1 MPLIVSVALVI
12 ICRHGKLL
20 LGQFNIFVGF
30 GSLRI
35 VLIAKIACK
44 RAEFGSDNRSYVYY
58 TWKYCHGTHENI
70 IIKAGVAK
78 HMAQGQSLA
87 RSLLLSIVTLSAY
100 LWPND
105 AMLFSSP

>member
-1 MPLIVSVALVI
+1 MPLIVSIALVI

-30 GSLRI
+30 DSLRI

-70 IIKAGVAK
+70 IIKAGVAQ
-78 HMAQGQSLA
+78 HMAQGQWSNDLWPVLSSIGPAFDSHLKCVSLA
-87 RSLLLSIVTLSAY
+87 
-100 LWPND
+100 
-105 AMLFSSP
+105 

>member
-1 MPLIVSVALVI
+1 MPLIVSIALVI
-12 ICRHGKLL
+12 ICSHGKLL

-30 GSLRI
+30 DSLRI

-70 IIKAGVAK
+70 IIKAGGPSTWHKVN
-78 HMAQGQSLA
+78 GQMIFGPFSPAFDSHVECVSLA
-87 RSLLLSIVTLSAY
+87 
-100 LWPND
+100 
-105 AMLFSSP
+105 

>member
-30 GSLRI
+30 DSLRI

-70 IIKAGVAK
+70 IIKAGVAQ
-78 HMAQGQSLA
+78 HMAQGQWSNDLWPVLSSIEPAFDSHLKCVSLA
-87 RSLLLSIVTLSAY
+87 
-100 LWPND
+100 
-105 AMLFSSP
+105 

>member
-70 IIKAGVAK
+70 IIKAGVAQ
-78 HMAQGQSLA
+78 HMAQGQWSND
-87 RSLLLSIVTLSAY
+87 
-100 LWPND
+100 LWPV
-105 AMLFSSP
+105 LSCFR